1 MYKHILIATDGSD
14 LSWKAVEQGVALAK
28 ALGAAATFVTAT
40 EPWTAVVPAEMA
52 MTFSVED
59 YAKGAAANARRIL
72 EKAEEAASKAAVT
85 FTSLHLPDVDPADG
99 IVTAADK
106 NDCDVIV
113 MASHG
118 RRGLTKFILG
128 SVATKVVSLSN
139 VPVLICR

>member
-14 LSWKAVEQGVALAK
+14 LSMRAVKHGVSLAK
-28 ALGAAATFVTAT
+28 ALGAAVTFVTAT

-52 MTFSVED
+52 MTFSVEEYD
-59 YAKGAAANARRIL
+59 KGAAANAKRIL
-72 EKAEEAASKAAVT
+72 EKASEEASKSAVV
-85 FTSLHLPDVDPADG
+85 FTSLHLPDVDPADA
-99 IVTAADK
+99 IVSAAGK
-106 NDCDVIV
+106 SDCDLIV

-128 SVATKVVSLSN
+128 SVATKVVSISS